1 MTADDIAVYP
11 FQRLSYFAA
20 FPFAY
25 ELLAQLVDKKTADQ
39 IAEGMRFKHLM
50 A

>member
-1 MTADDIAVYP
+1 MAA
-11 FQRLSYFAA
+11 AA

-25 ELLAQLVDKKTADQ
+25 DLLGQLVSPQVADQ